1 GGPRRKHLNV
11 MWSSAERIRQ
21 LLAAAPHE
29 GTPRS
34 ARDDQ
39 AILVRLAVPLRSSSP
54 RRRAVERAVAARPPD
69 SPVVDGR
76 YTCRRAPPVTRV
88 SGDHT
93 SGSRALVIFEVIH
106 LQLRTQ
112 VRDNVP
118 RCRAST
124 LPPLHTAS
132 MSDLRG
138 SPPT

>member
-1 GGPRRKHLNV
+1 FVALGRSAAYSRTGRSWRSGGGPRRQHLNV

-21 LLAAAPHE
+21 LLAAAPHV

-69 SPVVDGR
+69 SPVVGGR

-93 SGSRALVIFEVIH
+93 
-106 LQLRTQ
+106 
-112 VRDNVP
+112 
-118 RCRAST
+118 
-124 LPPLHTAS
+124 
-132 MSDLRG
+132 
-138 SPPT
+138 